1 MTKSPTE
8 RERQSM
14 VTQQLA
20 ARGITDPRVL
30 EAMSRVPREFFVPAA
45 SRHLAYAD
53 SALPID
59 CGQTISQ
66 PYIVALMTEALELSG
81 DEKVLEIGTGCGYQT
96 AVLAELT
103 PRVYTI
109 ERHADLSRAARRRLE
124 SLGYDTIHYRVGDGT
139 LGWPEEAPFDRILIT
154 AAAPSIPESLWEQ
167 LREGGIAVAPLGG
180 AWSQRLVAL
189 RKEHGEPVERFLC
202 SCRFVPLIAESGDSQ
217 EETGA

>member
-1 MTKSPTE
+1 MAESPTE
-8 RERQSM
+8 RERRSM
-14 VTQQLA
+14 VARQLA
-20 ARGITDPRVL
+20 ARGISDPRVL
-30 EAMSRVPREFFVPAA
+30 EAMARVPREIFVPAT

-103 PRVYTI
+103 PHVYTI

-154 AAAPSIPESLWEQ
+154 AAAPAIPEPLWEQ
-167 LREGGIAVAPLGG
+167 LREGGLVVAPLGG
-180 AWSQRLVAL
+180 AWSQRLVAI
-189 RKEHGEPVERFLC
+189 RKERGEPVERYLC
-202 SCRFVPLIAESGDSQ
+202 ACRFVPLVGGDDDLSP
-217 EETGA
+217 TKL